1 MAASQYPGK
10 LGVAYTPAHMQQV
23 GTQSQKNFQ
32 GLHQPVSQA
41 NTESTG
47 FQYPKSTHSAC
58 CPWNSHHQMSS
69 KANAD
74 LVSSA
79 HVLAQRSSYFG
90 TSGNENSARESVCS
104 GGQEKECSKEKG
116 SNLNINNGLQ
126 PRQHLN
132 FAFSIGFSSSAP
144 QGCGLQVPTQSLP
157 LLDQSYSASKS
168 KLRSSFP
175 LTYSILTGNPVDLKS
190 PSLSRETNAKI
201 EKRTTIPFP
210 DERPCSSQ
218 QMEGSLVDLNCG
230 KTTKNLHYSER
241 RKQHISS
248 PCLSSQL
255 STESI
260 SPVGEMMQ
268 SKGDYIQDFILKQV
282 AYFRRTSTQN
292 NINGGTYS
300 HKGSDFCTN
309 ERDSTLQSDC
319 IMPLSNSAVH
329 LSTTF
334 TSDKEDMER
343 KGLNSA
349 VSGHKT
355 ATVGQAHEMDSAKVS
370 KANAETPKSK
380 KTSGCATSTSKEYC
394 TGTLTSGV
402 ENLKPGPK
410 TESFERSALVAFDL
424 SVKKKHLD
432 ETMPANGD
440 GKLGNS
446 GDCEDKTFVDCSDV
460 SFHSNWCDKYAK
472 NGKTT
477 LRYSLTALKELIVS
491 LENVEPITDMDNFSE
506 VILQQYWNGNIGN
519 IHLFTS
525 TEYPQIMMKV
535 AATCTKNEDESPVVL
550 TAVPREALDELTQ
563 KHPSPLFKYSSSQ
576 EEYKSLEL
584 KPVEGV
590 GLDGV
595 QGVTNVSEEFQTKSN
610 SGVSEPTSLTENQ
623 EKEMKNIE
631 HCNVTCKGVI
641 AQSETNSSTDIQI
654 HNVTS
659 VSMNQYEWLCNQAS
673 CEGVRKDVCSVAVQT
688 DARLTISENKVKE
701 EALLSSEGKEVL
713 SVKII
718 KDPQYEDISDDDM
731 SQLATELPNS
741 EHGELNFPE
750 YFQDMHYTD
759 ISEDENPPF
768 MATETP
774 SPTQAPEPN
783 KQQTETLDIEQC
795 CSGSCFAKT
804 DDGCHLRRQTE
815 RCVCCTSSVLTD
827 DDTDEQMDD
836 DWLVIPVTVAN
847 LKFEPDDE
855 HQNSP
860 EKVVLSGSDE
870 ETQCDVSPAHNE
882 LHSPASSPSYQ
893 IDVYDTTESCLKA
906 MRVQFQRNFE
916 MAAFLYPPEYAL
928 ESEGTP
934 QTPQNRSE
942 SYSDPEDSCETEDS
956 FDYPYSPE
964 SRQLSWKRSVSLP
977 IETDD
982 HVSEKARED
991 EVTNAQNDQ
1000 NRDLDTLGCMQK
1012 QRQQI
1017 NTKTTGKHVK
1027 RTCRQRNSKNDVI
1040 IINSDTEDESDEN
1053 CKKKAERKRLFSS
1066 SSDNSGDAPCS
1077 PQKRHSPGD
1086 SQAPPRQA
1094 PKTPAETNKNSDS
1107 PEKHLHKNKKE
1118 RYMPISKPADDRR
1131 HSNKNI
1137 VQANTAKS
1145 RLFSRPLSSP
1155 SQEGPST
1162 SIGNL
1167 SARSG
1172 QPSEPR
1178 QSSASSRGLFQSGET
1193 SASRRVPTYKQSI
1206 STPRKHLSSS
1216 NHQLP
1221 RSYSSPSTV
1230 GHPCTPTKGSPSATM
1245 QSSARKQVIKD
1256 WQNSFFPTRRD
1267 RKSNLQMDEDLRTG
1281 NSDSYRESRPGLSHC
1296 DRVPRQRH
1304 NFRESERPLMKR
1316 TKSDARQWTKA
1327 INRDT
1332 SVKESSS
1339 VGDGYK
1345 WSEKKSAKGSRH

>member
-394 TGTLTSGV
+394 
-402 ENLKPGPK
+402 
-410 TESFERSALVAFDL
+410 
-424 SVKKKHLD
+424 
-432 ETMPANGD
+432 
-440 GKLGNS
+440 
-446 GDCEDKTFVDCSDV
+446 
-460 SFHSNWCDKYAK
+460 
-472 NGKTT
+472 
-477 LRYSLTALKELIVS
+477 
-491 LENVEPITDMDNFSE
+491 
-506 VILQQYWNGNIGN
+506 
-519 IHLFTS
+519 